1 MPDVSSSLATKGYET
16 MTRSSQ
22 ILHDLSACHLAN
34 TDMRRPGRARAMRV
48 LVPASAPETADNSSR
63 LHLLPQSGFD
73 WVLAPLPFA

>member
-1 MPDVSSSLATKGYET
+1 

-34 TDMRRPGRARAMRV
+34 TDMSRPGRARAMRV
-48 LVPASAPETADNSSR
+48 LVPASTPETADSSSR
-63 LHLLPQSGFD
+63 QHLLPQSGFD